1 MLNTLV
7 AEISRASARAGA
19 ALEKALGYLL
29 DYGLP
34 ALLLTCLLTGVIL
47 LVWAHWAVG

>member
-7 AEISRASARAGA
+7 MEISRASVRAGA
-19 ALEKALGYLL
+19 ALEKVLGYVL